1 MATAR
6 PADSATATVPARS
19 DRHAPLLEIR
29 DLKTWFHTDRG
40 TVRAVD
46 GVDLVVGRNR
56 TLGLVGHFAADLDLR
71 GVEVPDSD

>member
-29 DLKTWFHTDRG
+29 DLKTWFHTDRDTG
-40 TVRAVD
+40 ERCRLLRRV
-46 GVDLVVGRNR
+46 
-56 TLGLVGHFAADLDLR
+56 ADLALWQCH
-71 GVEVPDSD
+71 ETKSAA